1 MSKLLLGAFS
11 KQTAPCFAGV
21 QKRKKEKQ
29 TSCSKCRRHFRKAFV
44 VDVSEQTTHPAVSV
58 RESENQIQT
67 IFSLTSATLER
78 DLRNRATLGGHCLKH
93 TTPVASAMGARKS
106 GVAKSSSPHP
116 RVSDDDVRVSD
127 NDEAV
132 RRFLFGTISAGDQ
145 SRVHMLVP
153 SLVARSLSFLQYW
166 SLGAQRIVGFPSI
179 CTPMNKK

>member
-29 TSCSKCRRHFRKAFV
+29 TSCSKSRRHFRKAFV

-58 RESENQIQT
+58 RKSENQIQT

-106 GVAKSSSPHP
+106 GVAKSGSPHL
-116 RVSDDDVRVSD
+116 RVSDD
-127 NDEAV
+127 DEAV

>member
-21 QKRKKEKQ
+21 QKRKKKKEKQ

-106 GVAKSSSPHP
+106 GVAKSSSPHL
-116 RVSDDDVRVSD
+116 RVSDD
-127 NDEAV
+127 DEAV